1 MITVEYKTFLLGKD
15 NEDNGR
21 QDALAVN
28 APLSM
33 FAVADGVSNS
43 FRPDIVSRS
52 LCDIFTREA
61 GGRLAQWPAF
71 CEEVLLPAVRQIW
84 ESEVKAYFETLSGRL
99 LRHETYNYENWRV
112 GASTFCGIQV
122 DRADGRLSYA
132 VIGDSTLFVNYLD
145 GTFVEFN
152 SNPKVTGENGED
164 ITEYSNV
171 TSAVLSDGRISGEWL
186 TGELALEG
194 VGSVALMTDGMA
206 KWFQKRC
213 AGGEHP
219 FDTLWG
225 LSGMDAFRAL
235 AEEARRGY
243 EMDDDL
249 AVILV
254 RIVRSPDGDV
264 PAAEIYSEENGKTL
278 IRSDR
283 G

>member
-1 MITVEYKTFLLGKD
+1 M
-15 NEDNGR
+15 
-21 QDALAVN
+21 
-28 APLSM
+28 
-33 FAVADGVSNS
+33 
-43 FRPDIVSRS
+43 
-52 LCDIFTREA
+52 
-61 GGRLAQWPAF
+61 
-71 CEEVLLPAVRQIW
+71 
-84 ESEVKAYFETLSGRL
+84 SGRL

-145 GTFVEFN
+145 GTFGEYN
-152 SNPKVTGENGED
+152 SNPRVTGENGED

-171 TSAVLSDGRISGEWL
+171 TSAVLSDGSIAGEWH

-213 AGGEHP
+213 AGGEAP
-219 FDTLWG
+219 FDTLWN
-225 LSGMDAFRAL
+225 LSGMDGFRAL
-235 AEEARRGY
+235 AEEARKGY

-254 RIVRSPDGDV
+254 RIAGSPEGDG
-264 PAAEIYSEENGKTL
+264 PAM
-278 IRSDR
+278 
-283 G
+283 